1 MSAKHSRASTL
12 QQRRLIQIGTA
23 AACVAF
29 VGVAAG
35 AVLVD
40 RSVTPAARPQPFV
53 PQTPGGGEAAKD
65 EYDVSP
71 ALMASMLSSVYKLDP
86 VTQPDKGEGGEGGQ
100 QITPPPQE
108 VVLVAAIGQPGDMM
122 AVIREGAAQTAI
134 GAGQQAGSVEVLEVR
149 PGWARV
155 RQRGVE
161 KELTVGKPTLLVSD
175 MGATT
180 PQPGGGQIITQPGS
194 DQIIQSMEE
203 GGTTTTRIPTAM
215 QRAQS
220 GGNSG
225 GSSGPAGGR
234 TSGGNRGNQGAA
246 GNGNGNGNGNQGTSS
261 QPGGPKRTQ
270 TGQQG
275 GQSQEDDR

>member
-1 MSAKHSRASTL
+1 MAAKHSRASTL

-40 RSVTPAARPQPFV
+40 RSVAPAARPQPFAPPAV
-53 PQTPGGGEAAKD
+53 GSSQGGEGA
-65 EYDVSP
+65 YPVSP
-71 ALMASMLSSVYKLDP
+71 PLMASMLSKVYTLEP
-86 VTQPDKGEGGEGGQ
+86 VSQPDKGEEGGQ
-100 QITPPPQE
+100 TQTQPPPQE
-108 VVLVAAIGQPGDMM
+108 VALVAAIGQPGDMM

-134 GAGQQAGSVEVLEVR
+134 GVGQQAGSVEVLEVR

-155 RQRGVE
+155 RHRGVE
-161 KELTVGKPTLLVSD
+161 KELTVGQPTLLVSD
-175 MGATT
+175 MGAG
-180 PQPGGGQIITQPGS
+180 PAQPGS
-194 DQIIQSMEE
+194 TQIVGQPDASRMAETMEE
-203 GGTTTTRIPTAM
+203 SGVTRTRMPTAM

-225 GSSGPAGGR
+225 GAANPGGGR
-234 TSGGNRGNQGAA
+234 SSAGNRSNQGNQSA
-246 GNGNGNGNGNQGTSS
+246 GNGNGNGNGSQAA
-261 QPGGPKRTQ
+261 QPGGPKRERDQ
-270 TGQQG
+270 SQG